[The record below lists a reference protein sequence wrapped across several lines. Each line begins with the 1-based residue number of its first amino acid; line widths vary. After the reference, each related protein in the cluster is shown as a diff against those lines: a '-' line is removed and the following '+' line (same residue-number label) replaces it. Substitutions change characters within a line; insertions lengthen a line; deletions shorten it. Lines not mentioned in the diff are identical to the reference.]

1 MTLAEIAGVVRGRV
15 HGPADVVVSAPA
27 YLDSRSPIA
36 GGLFVAIVGEHA
48 DGHAY
53 ADGAHAVLGTRPTSA
68 PTIVVAD
75 PVVSLGLLARHVLD
89 QLAVTVFAVTGS
101 QGKTGTKDYT
111 AAVLRELAGTDAV
124 VSAAGNHNNE
134 LGLPLTAL
142 RATAGTRFA
151 VLEMGARHTGQ
162 IAYLCG
168 IARPRLSAVLNVGS
182 AHLGK
187 FGGQEAIARAKGEI
201 VEALPAGGVAV
212 LNADDPLVAAMA
224 TRTKARVISFGQTG
238 AVTWR
243 DLTLDELGRPSFV
256 LEYEGEAYPV
266 TLLQSGAHQAA
277 NAAAAAA
284 LAIGAGLPP
293 GAVAEALGHA
303 QAASPWRMQVGQRAD
318 GLLVVNDAY
327 NAHTES
333 MRAGVEALAAIGE
346 RSGRRTV
353 AVLGEM
359 LELGDE
365 HEAGHR
371 AIGAVAADLGI
382 DVLVVVGEAASGIA
396 AGAGDRIGEVVIVP
410 GREEATAWLLRNAA
424 AKDVVLVKA
433 SRGVALEQIA
443 DDLLAGN
450 RGNEEPGT

>member
-1 MTLAEIAGVVRGRV
+1 MIPMTLAEIAGVVRGRV

-27 YLDSRSPIA
+27 YLDSRSPIS

-48 DGHAY
+48 DGHEY

-75 PVVSLGLLARHVLD
+75 PVVSLGLLARHVLE
-89 QLAVTVFAVTGS
+89 QLDVTVFAVTGS

-111 AAVLRELAGTDAV
+111 AAVLRELAGADAV

-142 RATAGTRFA
+142 RATADTRFA

-162 IAYLCG
+162 IAYLCQ
-168 IARPRLSAVLNVGS
+168 IARPRYSAVLNVGS

-201 VEALPAGGVAV
+201 VEALPADGVAV
-212 LNADDPLVAAMA
+212 LNADDPLVAGMA
-224 TRTKARVISFGQTG
+224 SRTSARVLTFGVGG
-238 AVTWR
+238 AVSWR
-243 DLTLDELGRPSFV
+243 DVTLDELGRPSFV
-256 LEYEGEAYPV
+256 MEYDGSAYPV
-266 TLLQSGAHQAA
+266 SLRQLGAHQAA
-277 NAAAAAA
+277 NAVAAGA
-284 LAIGAGLPP
+284 LAIGAGFPAS
-293 GAVAEALGHA
+293 AVAAALGHA
-303 QAASPWRMQVGQRAD
+303 EAASPWRMQLGERAD

-333 MRAGVEALAAIGE
+333 MRAGVEALAAIGD

-359 LELGDE
+359 LELGPE
-365 HEAGHR
+365 HDAGHR
-371 AIGAVAADLGI
+371 AIGVVAADLGI
-382 DVLVVVGEAASGIA
+382 DVLVVVGERAAGIA
-396 AGAGDRIGEVVIVP
+396 AGAGDRIGEVVVLP
-410 GREEATAWLLRNAA
+410 DREEATAWLLRNTDP
-424 AKDVVLVKA
+424 KDVVLVKA
-433 SRGVALEQIA
+433 SRGVALERIA
-443 DDLLAGN
+443 DDLLAAG
-450 RGNEEPGT
+450 GGA